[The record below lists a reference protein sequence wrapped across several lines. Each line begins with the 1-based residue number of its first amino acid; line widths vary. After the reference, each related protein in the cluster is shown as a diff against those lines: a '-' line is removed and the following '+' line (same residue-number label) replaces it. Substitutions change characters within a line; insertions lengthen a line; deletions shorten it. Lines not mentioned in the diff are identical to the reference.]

1 MEELKE
7 KTADLVDHVEDIA
20 DTFYRLTIINVTQKA
35 TNVASGAITMILTAV
50 IGFCVLIFLGVA
62 LSFWLGD
69 LIGSRSGGFL
79 LGGASFL
86 LVLFILIALRKRIV
100 FPMIRNLIINK
111 VYE

>member
-35 TNVASGAITMILTAV
+35 TNVASSALTMIVVTI
-50 IGFCVLIFLGVA
+50 IGFCVLLFLGVA

-79 LGGASFL
+79 LGGAFFL
-86 LVLFILIALRKRIV
+86 LVLLILIALRKKIV
-100 FPMIRNLIINK
+100 FPMIRNLIISK
-111 VYE
+111 VYD

>member
-79 LGGASFL
+79 LGGACFL